1 MKTLQ
6 TLPILISLLL
16 FLNSGLRSQ
25 NEKEKP
31 VLKDKVEIKSTSVKD
46 QQMSEA
52 CWSFAAI
59 SFLESEILRKGFPE
73 MDLSEMYFVRLMYL
87 QRSIDY
93 VRYHGNLNFGFGG
106 QAHDVMNQL
115 NEFGIITQQFYIGN
129 EYDPGY
135 MNLSELDSVLNSY
148 LNDVLL
154 NKKKDWTEEY
164 LGIVESYLGKVPE
177 EFDFNGKKY
186 NPVEFLN
193 ELQIDPKD
201 YVEITSFNHH
211 PFYKSFVL
219 EMPDNWSH
227 NRYFNVPLNDFM
239 SIMENSLRNGYGF
252 VWNGDVLNE
261 GFFYFDNICIAPD
274 KESENLEREITQ
286 EYRQEKFDDLTVQ
299 DQHLVQ
305 MIGLARDENG
315 KLYFKS
321 KNSWGTADIFFGGY
335 QYMSEQYLKLFTISI
350 MVHKDAIPI
359 EIKEKLKMK

>member
-1 MKTLQ
+1 MKTLK
-6 TLPILISLLL
+6 TLPILICLLF
-16 FLNSGLRSQ
+16 FLNSGLWSQ
-25 NEKEKP
+25 IEREKP
-31 VLKDKVEIKSTSVKD
+31 ILKDEIEIKTTPVKD
-46 QQMSEA
+46 QKRSEA
-52 CWSFAAI
+52 CWSYAAV
-59 SFLESEILRKGFPE
+59 SFLESELLRKGFCE
-73 MDLSEMYFVRLMYL
+73 IDLSEMYYVRLMYL
-87 QRSIDY
+87 QRGIDY
-93 VRYHGNLNFGFGG
+93 VRYHGNLNFGYGG
-106 QAHDVMNQL
+106 QAHDVINQL
-115 NEFGIITQQFYIGN
+115 YDHGVIPQEFYVGN
-129 EYDPGY
+129 EHNSD
-135 MNLSELDSVLNSY
+135 MDLSELDSVLINY
-148 LNDVLL
+148 LQDVIV
-154 NKKKDWTEEY
+154 NKKKKWTEEY

-177 EFDFNGKKY
+177 KFDFNGNKY

-193 ELQIDPKD
+193 EPQIDPND

-211 PFYKSFVL
+211 PFYKSFAL
-219 EMPDNWSH
+219 EIPDNWSH
-227 NRYFNVPLNDFM
+227 NRYFNVPVNDFM

-286 EYRQEKFDDLTVQ
+286 EYRQEKFDDLIVQ

-305 MIGLARDENG
+305 MIGLARDEKG